1 MAKILVTGGN
11 GFLGS
16 WIVRRLNQEGHE
28 VTCLLRPTSN
38 TAELSTLNYKTLHGD
53 VTDAAS
59 VLRACDGMDSV
70 FHLAG
75 LIAYRK
81 ADRKKMDQVN
91 VEGTRNVVEACLK
104 TRVQRMVHLSSVVAV
119 GASWDKNH
127 VLNEDSEFNLS
138 RLNLGYFE
146 SKRAAE
152 KLVVDAC
159 KEKKLDAVILNPS
172 TIYGGGDAKKGSRK
186 TQIKVA
192 QGKFKFYTSGG
203 VSVVPVENCI
213 EGIMAGYKRGRA
225 GERYILCAD
234 NVTIKQLFEMIAE
247 AAGVEAPSTKFPS
260 ILLHLMGIS
269 GDLMTGMGFN
279 SSLSRENAWTATLYH
294 WFDSSK
300 AQRELGFV
308 PGSAKIA
315 IQNSVK
321 WMRDQGLLSA
331 RGKA

>member
-1 MAKILVTGGN
+1 MAKVLVTGGN

-16 WIVRRLNQEGHE
+16 WVVRRLNQDGHK

-38 TAELSTLNYKTLHGD
+38 TAELATLNYTTVHGD
-53 VTDAAS
+53 VTDAES
-59 VLRACDGMDSV
+59 VLRACEGIDSV

-81 ADRKKMDQVN
+81 ADREKMDQVN
-91 VEGTRNVVEACLK
+91 VGGTHNVIEACLK
-104 TRVQRMVHLSSVVAV
+104 SRVQRLVHLSSVVAV
-119 GASWDKNH
+119 GAGWNKNE
-127 VLNEDSEFNLS
+127 VLNEQSEFNLS

-152 KLVVDAC
+152 KLVVEAC
-159 KEKKLDAVILNPS
+159 QNRKLDAVILNPS
-172 TIYGGGDAKKGSRK
+172 TIYGAGDAKKDSRK

-192 QGKFKFYTSGG
+192 RGQFPFYTNGG

-213 EGIMAGYKRGRA
+213 EGIMAGYKKGRA

-234 NVTIKQLFEMIAE
+234 NLTIQQLFTTIAE
-247 AAGVEAPSTKFPS
+247 AAGVEPPARKLPSV
-260 ILLHLMGIS
+260 LLHLLGIS
-269 GDLMTGMGFN
+269 GDFMTAMGMN
-279 SSLSRENAWTATLYH
+279 SSLSRENAWTATLFH

-308 PGSAKIA
+308 PGSSKVA
-315 IQNSVK
+315 IQNSVR
-321 WMRDQGLLSA
+321 WMRDHGLLSDGSP
-331 RGKA
+331 R